1 MQSFCKHYDPI
12 TNDMLE
18 IQKPFISLFVGTN
31 TQTLILSEIVIKRSG
46 ESHGLVCIYLGF
58 SIHMY
63 AAWLSHDAAV
73 GLQWMAWIYFNSSST
88 SYSQSVQCWF
98 IISWNDSS
106 DCSWINCAPWR
117 HYCVLL
123 NQRLTVI
130 SHHPSIYPFISAYP
144 SQGRGGHWSLCQLS

>member
-46 ESHGLVCIYLGF
+46 ESHGLVCTYLGF

-63 AAWLSHDAAV
+63 AAWLSHDATI
-73 GLQWMAWIYFNSSST
+73 GLQWIYFNSSST
-88 SYSQSVQCWF
+88 SYSQSVQC
-98 IISWNDSS
+98 
-106 DCSWINCAPWR
+106 
-117 HYCVLL
+117 
-123 NQRLTVI
+123 
-130 SHHPSIYPFISAYP
+130 
-144 SQGRGGHWSLCQLS
+144 